1 MQRRFLRRDIAA
13 WRHFPAEV
21 KEVVDS
27 ILLGHKD
34 ALEELAGNPTR
45 SAVVVPAIYSKKL
58 PGAEIARSLCSAPLR
73 PEEVALVV
81 PREKRVTV
89 LYEFF
94 VRNHVDAELLASI
107 AGKSS
112 PAVARE
118 ILDMFE
124 DAPPALRKAMA
135 LRAGGLPLLQ
145 EICFGS
151 AETFSDAEAL
161 DVLVTSGVLSD
172 SSIRDHYRTQFLSTL
187 FSRRMQ
193 LARPLLER
201 LLVESPEDRKAQ
213 RVFPEVAEAFARS
226 VHPCP
231 ETVLWLLG
239 LQESFQP
246 WAFRSVA
253 EPLLKNPFV
262 SMEAVELIR
271 TGPFADE
278 FMVKHTLQHLPRRL
292 SGSLRELSALPDVSA
307 ALKFVRS
314 NYWTSPLWGVV
325 ELLANP
331 LLSTVEAEELRML
344 ARQRSRGA
352 FQRLFRKELT
362 EVGVE
367 VVPFR
372 VPRPAPQQHDPSPET
387 VAELELVVGMLGTE
401 KASWEAFLGLLNEF
415 DGSLS
420 ELAEIAAVV

>member
-45 SAVVVPAIYSKKL
+45 TAVVVPAIYSKKL
-58 PGAEIARSLCSAPLR
+58 PAAEIARRLCSAPLR

-94 VRNHVDAELLASI
+94 LRNHVDAALLATI

-124 DAPPALRKAMA
+124 DAPSDLRRQMA
-135 LRAGGLPLLQ
+135 LRAGGLSLLQ
-145 EICFGS
+145 EVCFGS
-151 AETFSDAEAL
+151 VETFPDAEAL
-161 DVLVTSGVLSD
+161 DVLVAPGVLDD
-172 SSIRDHYRTQFLSTL
+172 SSIRDHYRAQFLSTL
-187 FSRRMQ
+187 FSRRTH
-193 LARPLLER
+193 LARPVLER
-201 LLVESPEDRKAQ
+201 LLEGGAADNKVL
-213 RVFPEVAEAFARS
+213 RVFPGVAEAFARS
-226 VHPCP
+226 AAPCP

-239 LQESFQP
+239 LQGSFEP
-246 WAFRSVA
+246 WAFRSIA
-253 EPLLKNPFV
+253 ESLLKNPFV

-271 TGPFADE
+271 NGPFAEE
-278 FMVKHTLQHLPRRL
+278 FTVKHALKHLPRRL
-292 SGSLRELSALPDVSA
+292 SGSLRELSEPADVA
-307 ALKFVRS
+307 AAVKFVRS
-314 NYWTSPLWGVV
+314 NYWTSPVWAVV
-325 ELLANP
+325 EILGNP
-331 LLSTVEAEELRML
+331 SLSAMEVEELRML
-344 ARQRSRGA
+344 VRHRSRGA

-387 VAELELVVGMLGTE
+387 LAELASVVELLGTE